1 MEPIFSTCGALI
13 GLILAIVLIVRKVT
27 PAYALVFGALAG
39 GLLGGGGLVD
49 TVAAMVSGTQAMMPS
64 VLRIL
69 TSGILVGALV
79 KTGSAAKIADAIV
92 AGVGLRFA
100 LAAVALA
107 AMIVTAVG
115 VFVDIAVITVAP
127 VALAVGKRANI
138 SVPALLLAMIGGG
151 KAGNVISPNPNTIA
165 VAEAFK
171 LDLTTVMAA
180 NVVPALVALGAT
192 VLLSTWLSKRK
203 VKGKGAIE
211 RSEIAEGLREQRNL
225 STCSAGQPEKDS
237 NHNCSPSPLTF
248 TSSLSLFQAILGPL
262 TVVLLLALRPLF
274 QITID
279 PLLALPAGGLV
290 SILVCGEYRNTVAHS
305 EFGLSKVI
313 GVSILLVGTG
323 TVAGIVQGSSLNA
336 DMVRLLNACHLPVFA
351 LAPISSFLLGGATAS
366 TTAGVT
372 IAAQT
377 FSGTLLEAGVPAVSA
392 AAMLH
397 AGGTIVDALPHGS
410 FFHATAGAVGMS
422 VRDRLKLFPLG
433 ELVGLTT
440 TATSV
445 LIYLLF
451 R

>member
-1 MEPIFSTCGALI
+1 MFSTWGAI
-13 GLILAIVLIVRKVT
+13 TGLVLAIILIVRKVT

-49 TVAAMVSGTQAMMPS
+49 TVAAMISGTQSMMPS

-69 TSGILVGALV
+69 ASGVLVGALV

-92 AGVGLRFA
+92 AGLGSRFA
-100 LAAVALA
+100 LVAVALA
-107 AMIVTAVG
+107 TLIVTAVG

-127 VALAVGKRANI
+127 VALAVGKKADI
-138 SVPALLLAMIGGG
+138 PVPALLLAMVGGG

-180 NVVPALVALGAT
+180 NIVPALAALAMT
-192 VLLSTWLSKRK
+192 VVLSTWLAR
-203 VKGKGAIE
+203 
-211 RSEIAEGLREQRNL
+211 RWT
-225 STCSAGQPEKDS
+225 TCD
-237 NHNCSPSPLTF
+237 
-248 TSSLSLFQAILGPL
+248 SSLTSDSSSSSGHMPGIFQAALGPL
-262 TVVLLLALRPLF
+262 VVVGLLSLRPLCGVVV
-274 QITID
+274 D
-279 PLLALPAGGLV
+279 PLVALPAGGLV
-290 SILVCGEYRNTVAHS
+290 SILVCGKWRDTVAYS

-313 GVSILLVGTG
+313 GVSILLIGTG
-323 TVAGIVQGSSLNA
+323 TIAGIVKGSGLNA
-336 DMVRLLNACHLPVFA
+336 DMIRLLNACHLPVFA
-351 LAPISSFLLGGATAS
+351 LAPVSSILLSGATAS

-372 IAAQT
+372 IASQT
-377 FSGTLLEAGVPAVSA
+377 FSGALLQAGVPAVSA

-397 AGGTIVDALPHGS
+397 AGGTIFDALPHGS

-422 VRDRLKLFPLG
+422 VKDRLKLFPFG
-433 ELVGLTT
+433 TLVGATT
-440 TATSV
+440 TVTST

>member
-1 MEPIFSTCGALI
+1 MFSTLGALT

-27 PAYALVFGALAG
+27 PAYALIFGALAG

-49 TVAAMVSGTQAMMPS
+49 TVSAMISGTQAMMPS

-69 TSGILVGALV
+69 ASGVLVGALV

-92 AGVGLRFA
+92 AGLGSRFA
-100 LAAVALA
+100 LVAVALA

-127 VALAVGKRANI
+127 VALAVGKKADI
-138 SVPALLLAMIGGG
+138 PVPALLLAMVGGG

-180 NVVPALVALGAT
+180 NIVPAVCALGVT
-192 VLLSTWLSKRK
+192 ILLSNWLAKSKSKSK
-203 VKGKGAIE
+203 VE
-211 RSEIAEGLREQRNL
+211 VEQRTFDSAVRL
-225 STCSAGQPEKDS
+225 QTST
-237 NHNCSPSPLTF
+237 SPNIL
-248 TSSLSLFQAILGPL
+248 LAVLGPL
-262 TVVLLLALRPLF
+262 TVVALLALRPLF
-274 QITID
+274 AITID
-279 PLLALPAGGLV
+279 PLIALPAGGLV
-290 SILVCGEYRNTVAHS
+290 SILVCGQWRETVSYS

-313 GVSILLVGTG
+313 GVSILLIGTG
-323 TVAGIVQGSSLNA
+323 TVAGIVKGSGLNG
-336 DMVRLLNACHLPVFA
+336 DMIRLLNACHLPVFA
-351 LAPISSFLLGGATAS
+351 LAPVSSILLSGATAS

-372 IAAQT
+372 IAGQT
-377 FSGTLLEAGVPAVSA
+377 FAGTLLQAGIPAVSA

-397 AGGTIVDALPHGS
+397 AGGTIFDALPHGS

-422 VRDRLKLFPLG
+422 VKDRLKLFPFG
-433 ELVGLTT
+433 TLVGATT
-440 TATSV
+440 TVTSV
-445 LIYLLF
+445 LVYLLF